1 MGKLD
6 NLFKSKSQGSRG
18 SKGGPKGNNLKQEK
32 AKKQQA
38 ATKDKRGSKIAA
50 ARGLAAPAGG
60 NKKNKVQLSGKK
72 GAKGAAAAGKKK
84 GGKGKGKKTP
94 QEKAD
99 PQKLDMELDT
109 YLATKSGAAAASA
122 AAETA

>member
-6 NLFKSKSQGSRG
+6 NLFKSKS
-18 SKGGPKGNNLKQEK
+18 SKGPKGNNNNNNKQAK
-32 AKKQQA
+32 AAKQQA
-38 ATKDKRGSKIAA
+38 STKDKRGNKIAA
-50 ARGLAAPAGG
+50 ARGLAAPQGG
-60 NKKNKVQLSGKK
+60 KKKNKVQLSGKK
-72 GAKGAAAAGKKK
+72 GAKGAATAGKKK

-109 YLATKSGAAAASA
+109 YLATKGGAAAASA